1 MSTFCFE
8 TKVQP
13 LSKLQNRGLLSDE
26 FFHEL
31 AKAHERSSSD
41 LKPPF
46 NATLVQQSILPGLYV
61 SVIIHGGYDAVVKSQ
76 KWNEVALCINYSVSD
91 LDGDGAPLSAY
102 YRKYLLPLEKLCSE
116 SQEGLNRLW
125 YRLGDNRS
133 AVLREKNW
141 RHRELWLFQRQC
153 LSHVRFQEDGR
164 QIQAR
169 LVWFSWYAIV
179 FDGCFLVKRNR
190 KSDWK
195 PGHSPIWHW
204 EWVLESCWVTLVE
217 WRSSSCCT
225 LRKWFRCS

>member
-1 MSTFCFE
+1 MEYITSIRAQAEPYGICKVVAPKGWIPESETFAENIDMSTFCFE

-116 SQEGLNRLW
+116 SQEGLNRL
-125 YRLGDNRS
+125 
-133 AVLREKNW
+133 
-141 RHRELWLFQRQC
+141 
-153 LSHVRFQEDGR
+153 
-164 QIQAR
+164 
-169 LVWFSWYAIV
+169 
-179 FDGCFLVKRNR
+179 
-190 KSDWK
+190 
-195 PGHSPIWHW
+195 
-204 EWVLESCWVTLVE
+204 
-217 WRSSSCCT
+217 
-225 LRKWFRCS
+225 